1 MRTLKV
7 FDRRA
12 RAAGYTLIELLL
24 SVAIIGLIAAI
35 AIPAFSGAINK
46 SHRATVVHD
55 AGELYRAFMRYY
67 VDEVVFP
74 STGAPPARTMDLQT
88 LAPLS
93 TGGYFSHVESFT
105 HKLQNGEIQNY
116 DSPNIGGADTQF
128 WATINSAR
136 QPGFI
141 LLIAHTD
148 DLPINRGEW
157 YDGVYYVTSDGIQ
170 PIQETK

>member
-1 MRTLKV
+1 MKV

-35 AIPAFSGAINK
+35 AIPMFSGAINK

-67 VDEVVFP
+67 VDEGVFP

-93 TGGYFSHVESFT
+93 TGAYFSHVESFT

-116 DSPNIGGADTQF
+116 DSPNIGGAPQTCGI
-128 WATINSAR
+128 A
-136 QPGFI
+136 I
-141 LLIAHTD
+141 LGN
-148 DLPINRGEW
+148 P
-157 YDGVYYVTSDGIQ
+157 
-170 PIQETK
+170 